1 MVVGEGAAPPPRKHG
16 GPGQPWLDQ
25 ETAFLIDAYEE
36 RWYALKRGQLK
47 AHQWEEVASGVA
59 ARLGLIR
66 PPKSGTQCRHKIE
79 KLRQR
84 YRAERQRSVPSRWPF
99 FERMERLEHGPSP
112 ISVRPPPPHPLPVAE
127 GHKEEEEEEEEEVE
141 DEEGSEGVDGSGEDG
156 AEEEDDEEEEEEK
169 FNGNTRRINGI
180 LNEDE
185 LLHPKISRSKR
196 YGGEDSSGDGERGA
210 LRELV
215 VTVKRFREGF
225 VRMEMK
231 RMELMREM
239 ERDWIQMETRRAEML
254 VDSQRHLFDTISRAV
269 RSIKKPKHSPTT

>member
-47 AHQWEEVASGVA
+47 AHQWEEA
-59 ARLGLIR
+59 
-66 PPKSGTQCRHKIE
+66 PKSGTQCRHKIE

-112 ISVRPPPPHPLPVAE
+112 ISVRPPPPHPPPVAE
-127 GHKEEEEEEEEEVE
+127 GHKEEEEEEEEEE

-185 LLHPKISRSKR
+185 LLHPKISRSK
-196 YGGEDSSGDGERGA
+196 RGA